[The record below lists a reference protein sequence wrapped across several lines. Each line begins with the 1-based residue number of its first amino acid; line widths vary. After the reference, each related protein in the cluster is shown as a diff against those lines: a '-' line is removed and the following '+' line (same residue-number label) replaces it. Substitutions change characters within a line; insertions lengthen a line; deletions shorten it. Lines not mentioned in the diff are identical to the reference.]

1 MNTTNEVMTRYIL
14 GQLDDRESQE
24 LEESFFGD
32 DAVFDALMVAEGE
45 LIEAYLHGELPD
57 EQQALFESQLKN
69 SPKRRSRV
77 EMARLL
83 VAEAQRN
90 QGFPPGST
98 RGGPANESGST
109 LGSGIAGADLPV
121 SKPGR
126 RTLYRALPAAACLV
140 MAVVTGWSWQ
150 EANTA
155 HEAKASLEAVADSEK
170 KARIQ
175 AEEQLAAAPQN
186 FALEV
191 PIHPITRSAAALP
204 GPPTLEVTSEGGV
217 VTLLIRCYSIRE
229 FPTYRLE
236 VTLAGSNQG
245 WSRTGMVL
253 DDSEDAE
260 ASFLLEFSAREL
272 PAGEYEVAIFAEGEG
287 APETA
292 LAGNRVV
299 VEKSTPQP

>member
-24 LEESFFGD
+24 LEESFFCD

-45 LIEAYLHGELPD
+45 LIEAYLHGELSD
-57 EQQALFESQLKN
+57 EQQALFESQLKT
-69 SPKRRSRV
+69 SPKRRARV

-140 MAVVTGWSWQ
+140 MAVITGWSWQ

-155 HEAKASLEAVADSEK
+155 RQAKTSLEELADSEM

-175 AEEQLAAAPQN
+175 AQEQLAAAPQN
-186 FALEV
+186 LALEV
-191 PIHPITRSAAALP
+191 PVHPTIRSGAPVPELP
-204 GPPTLEVTSEGGV
+204 ILEVTSERGV
-217 VTLLIRCYSIRE
+217 VTLLIRCFSLQD

-236 VTLAGSNQG
+236 VSLIGSNQK
-245 WSRTGMVL
+245 WIRTGMVL

-260 ASFLLEFSAREL
+260 ASFLPEFSAREL
-272 PAGEYEVAIFAEGEG
+272 PAGEYEVSIFAEGEG
-287 APETA
+287 AQEIA
-292 LAGNRVV
+292 LAGQRFQI
-299 VEKSTPQP
+299 EKSTPQP